1 MVAGRARRRPL
12 TRRRRA
18 PHRDHPPPDCAPH
31 VPDRIARLA
40 GVSAPLQLIPFRIL
54 RFLLKPERRHLVRS
68 IVHPIP
74 DPGAPQFGV
83 HATRRFDG
91 QVEVGPGIALAFAR
105 EAYNATTV
113 HLREVAEMLRYRGF
127 WNMVVKKPRVAFA
140 EARRASSL
148 PAMVRDLQRILPELT
163 TEDLVREPAADGV
176 LAQLRS
182 HFFDLLILDLDLSGG
197 SAAPLLAQLC
207 DQWADLPVLLLT
219 GGVKDGR
226 LPPAPPKSSVLPKPF
241 QINQL
246 HSRIQELLGR

>member
-1 MVAGRARRRPL
+1 MHEQPSTWRVLVVDDEPAVRR
-12 TRRRRA
+12 
-18 PHRDHPPPDCAPH
+18 
-31 VPDRIARLA
+31 V
-40 GVSAPLQLIPFRIL
+40 VS
-54 RFLLKPERRHLVRS
+54 RHLERCGIEV
-68 IVHPIP
+68 
-74 DPGAPQFGV
+74 
-83 HATRRFDG
+83 
-91 QVEVGPGIALAFAR
+91 VE
-105 EAYNATTV
+105 
-113 HLREVAEMLRYRGF
+113 
-127 WNMVVKKPRVAFA
+127 
-140 EARRASSL
+140 AS
-148 PAMVRDLQRILPELT
+148 
-163 TEDLVREPAADGV
+163 AADGV